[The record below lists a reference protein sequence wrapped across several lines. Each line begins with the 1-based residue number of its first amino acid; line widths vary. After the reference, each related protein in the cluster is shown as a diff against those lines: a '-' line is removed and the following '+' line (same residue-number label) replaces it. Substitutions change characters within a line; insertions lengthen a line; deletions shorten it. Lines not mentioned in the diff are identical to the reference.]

1 MFLSALINI
10 IKIISS
16 CVERAKTPFFK
27 NVGLFNAR
35 PWRVVDKAV
44 CGLFFVAVLDA
55 QADIK

>member
-1 MFLSALINI
+1 MWSGQ
-10 IKIISS
+10 
-16 CVERAKTPFFK
+16 KTPFFK

-44 CGLFFVAVLDA
+44 CGLFFVAVPDA

>member
-1 MFLSALINI
+1 MFLSTLINI

-16 CVERAKTPFFK
+16 CVERAKNPLFK

-35 PWRVVDKAV
+35 PWRIVDKAV
-44 CGLFFVAVLDA
+44 CGLFFVIVPDA